1 MIQSSVEIFW
11 NRTGEKQLKITPSA
25 ENTPSTL
32 GPTLHK
38 TQFVVTDM
46 TAVTQPEAKVHN
58 APLNHKSLQHKG
70 TSYRT
75 DISASNQTASF
86 RNATCHTN
94 TRQPLSVA
102 CWTRN
107 LRTHF
112 KPSAAPSNPCHN
124 TTLHSHQSRCNTD
137 YSLTSSLQAI
147 RNITGV

>member
-1 MIQSSVEIFW
+1 MEIFW
-11 NRTGEKQLKITPSA
+11 NRSGEKQRKITPSA
-25 ENTPSTL
+25 EYIPSTL
-32 GPTLHK
+32 RPTSHE
-38 TQFVVTDM
+38 TQFVVVTVM
-46 TAVTQPEAKVHN
+46 TAVTQPEAKVHGV
-58 APLNHKSLQHKG
+58 PLNHKSLQHQG

-75 DISASNQTASF
+75 DVSANNQTASF

-112 KPSAAPSNPCHN
+112 EPSAAPSNPCHN

-137 YSLTSSLQAI
+137 YSLKSSLQAI
-147 RNITGV
+147 TIITGVLSI